1 MSALLLPSGSL
12 FSMEEFVSI
21 LSNLSEKKS
30 SIEAAT
36 NYALGKPEHAPELFA
51 AIVDRLQVCSKCFC
65 H

>member
-1 MSALLLPSGSL
+1 
-12 FSMEEFVSI
+12 MEEFVSI